1 MAAQIWDCKKQ
12 VIPFI
17 AMAAMECINVG
28 LNTLYKAA
36 STKGLSYFVFVTY
49 SYAFGSITLLPLLFI
64 FPRRG
69 GLPPFTTS
77 IFYRIVL
84 LSVIGFGGN
93 MCIFKGI
100 EYSSPTLA
108 TAMSNLSPAF
118 TFVLAVI
125 FRMETLDFRRSSTIA
140 KTIGTLLSISGALIA
155 ILYKGTKIFSSPSKE
170 TPFSVFDYSLRTSQP
185 NWVLGGLLLVA
196 FCVLVSIWYILQTQL
211 IKEYPA
217 ELTVVVL
224 YSLCTAIVGAVV
236 SFIVGTDINDW
247 TLRTDKALVTIILY
261 GFLGPSFSAA
271 VHTWG
276 LLLKGPV
283 YVSIFKPFSIVIAAV
298 MGVIFLGDALYIGSV
313 IGATILLFGL
323 YAVVWGKAK
332 EETSKDCASKD
343 LETSTENKTP
353 LLRS

>member
-1 MAAQIWDCKKQ
+1 MAAWDCKKQ

-17 AMAAMECINVG
+17 AMAAMEFINVS

-36 STKGLSYFVFVTY
+36 TRKGLSYFVFVTY

-64 FPRRG
+64 FPRT

-93 MCIFKGI
+93 MCMFKGI

-125 FRMETLDFRRSSTIA
+125 FRMETLDFRRSSTVA
-140 KTIGTLLSISGALIA
+140 KTLGTLLSISGALIA
-155 ILYKGTKIFSSPSKE
+155 VLYKGPKMLSSASPES
-170 TPFSVFDYSLRTSQP
+170 PFSPEYPLRTSQP
-185 NWVLGGLLLVA
+185 NWALGGLLLVA
-196 FCVLVSIWYILQTQL
+196 FCILVSIWYILQTQL
-211 IKEYPA
+211 IKAYPA

-224 YSLCTAIVGAVV
+224 YSLFTAIIGAVV

-247 TLRTDKALVTIILY
+247 TLKTDKALVTIILY

-283 YVSIFKPFSIVIAAV
+283 YVSIFKPFSIAVAAA
-298 MGVIFLGDALYIGSV
+298 MGAIFLGDALYFGSV
-313 IGATILLFGL
+313 IGATVLLLGL
-323 YAVVWGKAK
+323 CAVVWGKAK
-332 EETSKDCASKD
+332 EEMSKDCVSKD
-343 LETSTENKTP
+343 LETSTDKKIP